1 MKPDPWPCCCWM
13 AGPRPKIPPRGLMVR
28 LTVSMRTTAGPA
40 FSTASTITELLGC
53 RDGAGAASVI
63 RGCSGGCRPGREILV
78 AVQEVSR
85 PAETAVR
92 VRRDRKRGWT
102 IGSGRAS
109 LKASLK
115 TDPRARAAYI
125 RPSRRGLLVQQGDQ
139 LWHRVSQELQA
150 RLSKPTFETWIRPAR
165 CRSFGGDLLQLEAP
179 NSFACGW
186 LHKNYLTMIAA
197 VASEHAGRP
206 VRVEVLVAP
215 GADPLPLPQEQDTA
229 AAPAAPERPT
239 PPPPRAPARAAS
251 SLFRPGAGLNTRYVF
266 NRFVVGAN
274 SRMAHAASLAVA
286 EAPGREFNPLF
297 ICGGVG
303 LGKTH
308 LMQAIGHYR
317 LEIDPEARVF
327 YVSTETFTNDLIQA
341 IRKDGM
347 QAFRDR
353 YRAAD
358 LILVDD
364 IQFIEGKEY
373 TQEEF
378 FHTFNALHE
387 AGRQIV
393 IASDRPPSQIPRLQE
408 RLISRFSMGLIAD
421 IQTPDLETRMAIL
434 HKKAEAEQMAL
445 PRELIQ
451 YIAGRFTSN
460 IRELEGALTRAVAF
474 ASITGLPM
482 TVESVAPMLDPVG
495 NDVAV
500 TPQQVLE
507 KVAEVFEVAIEEMLS
522 PSRKRA
528 VSQSRQ
534 VGMYLMR
541 QSTSLSLPRIGEAFG
556 GKDHST
562 VMYAVEQVEKKLSSD
577 PDLARRVQ
585 QVRDL
590 LQIDSR
596 KRR

>member
-1 MKPDPWPCCCWM
+1 M
-13 AGPRPKIPPRGLMVR
+13 
-28 LTVSMRTTAGPA
+28 
-40 FSTASTITELLGC
+40 
-53 RDGAGAASVI
+53 
-63 RGCSGGCRPGREILV
+63 
-78 AVQEVSR
+78 
-85 PAETAVR
+85 
-92 VRRDRKRGWT
+92 
-102 IGSGRAS
+102 
-109 LKASLK
+109 
-115 TDPRARAAYI
+115 
-125 RPSRRGLLVQQGDQ
+125 QQADQ
-139 LWHRVSQELQA
+139 LWHQVQEALQA
-150 RLSKPTFETWIRPAR
+150 SLSKPTFETWIRPAR
-165 CRSFGGDLLQLEAP
+165 CRGFQGGQLELEAP
-179 NSFACGW
+179 SSFACGW
-186 LHKNYLTMIAA
+186 LRKNYLGTIEA
-197 VASEHAGRP
+197 VASEIAGKP
-206 VRVEVLVAP
+206 VKVLVA
-215 GADPLPLPQEQDTA
+215 A
-229 AAPAAPERPT
+229 AEGEVPVPAALNANGASVSVPVAPGGSSGAVLPT
-239 PPPPRAPARAAS
+239 GEAPRKVVP
-251 SLFRPGAGLNTRYVF
+251 GLNPRYVF
-266 NRFVVGAN
+266 NRFVVGPN
-274 SRMAHAASLAVA
+274 SRMAHAAALAVA

-297 ICGGVG
+297 LCGGVG

-317 LEIDPEARVF
+317 LEINADAKVF

-364 IQFIEGKEY
+364 IQFLEGKEY

-421 IQTPDLETRMAIL
+421 IQAPDLETRMAIL
-434 HKKAEAEQMAL
+434 HKKAEQEQMSL
-445 PRELIQ
+445 PRDLIQ
-451 YIAGRFTSN
+451 FIAGRFTSN

-495 NDVAV
+495 GDVEV
-500 TPQQVLE
+500 KPDQVVE
-507 KVAEVFEVAIEEMLS
+507 KVAEVFGVGPEEMRS
-522 PSRKRA
+522 ASRKRA
-528 VSQSRQ
+528 VSQARQ

-541 QSTSLSLPRIGEAFG
+541 QSTDLSLPRIGEVFG

-562 VMYAVEQVEKKLSSD
+562 VMYAVEQIEKKLNSD
-577 PDLARRVQ
+577 PSLARQVQ

-590 LQIDSR
+590 LQIDCR

>member
-1 MKPDPWPCCCWM
+1 
-13 AGPRPKIPPRGLMVR
+13 
-28 LTVSMRTTAGPA
+28 
-40 FSTASTITELLGC
+40 
-53 RDGAGAASVI
+53 
-63 RGCSGGCRPGREILV
+63 
-78 AVQEVSR
+78 
-85 PAETAVR
+85 
-92 VRRDRKRGWT
+92 
-102 IGSGRAS
+102 
-109 LKASLK
+109 
-115 TDPRARAAYI
+115 
-125 RPSRRGLLVQQGDQ
+125 VQQGEP
-139 LWHRVSQELQA
+139 LWHQVVEALQA
-150 RLSKPTFETWIRPAR
+150 SLSKPTFETWIRPAR
-165 CRSFGGDLLQLEAP
+165 LRDWRDGQLQLEAP
-179 NSFACGW
+179 NSFACSW
-186 LHKNYLTMIAA
+186 LRKNYLTQIAA
-197 VASEHAGRP
+197 IATDLAGRP
-206 VRVEVLVAP
+206 VQVRIEAVADGS
-215 GADPLPLPQEQDTA
+215 GAPAPLPVAAGGPAPSA
-229 AAPAAPERPT
+229 AAPSSPSPSSS
-239 PPPPRAPARAAS
+239 PPPAPAAA
-251 SLFRPGAGLNTRYVF
+251 LPRIGLNHRYVF
-266 NRFVVGAN
+266 SRFVVGAN

-286 EAPGREFNPLF
+286 ESPGREFNPLF

-317 LEIDPEARVF
+317 LEIDPTARVS

-393 IASDRPPSQIPRLQE
+393 IASDRPPSQISRLQE

-421 IQTPDLETRMAIL
+421 IQVPDLETRMAIL
-434 HKKAEAEQMAL
+434 HKKAESEQMAL
-445 PRELIQ
+445 PRELIH

-482 TVESVAPMLDPVG
+482 TVESVAPMLDPIG
-495 NDVAV
+495 NDVEV
-500 TPQQVLE
+500 TPEQVLE
-507 KVAEVFEVAIEEMLS
+507 KVAEVFVVRVEDMLS

-528 VSQSRQ
+528 VSHARQ
-534 VGMYLMR
+534 VGMFLMR
-541 QSTSLSLPRIGEAFG
+541 QNTNLSLPRIGEAFG

-577 PDLARRVQ
+577 PALARRIQ